1 MRLLY
6 KGADWDEMPQD
17 LFFSHAGH
25 LRVGFSSSL
34 KKQNWIKSH
43 FMCHM
48 NEHTKKI
55 YVSKKIPSELCVK
68 TSCPCLHCP
77 TAPVK
82 APPIKIHK
90 HCICVVILVVVVGGD
105 KSTALNNLPAQRRR
119 HEMRDLKV
127 PHSRWKHLFLYF
139 FTVPPPLLL
148 PAAVSILVVR
158 PGRHSVR
165 DEGH

>member
-1 MRLLY
+1 M
-6 KGADWDEMPQD
+6 
-17 LFFSHAGH
+17 
-25 LRVGFSSSL
+25 
-34 KKQNWIKSH
+34 
-43 FMCHM
+43 
-48 NEHTKKI
+48 
-55 YVSKKIPSELCVK
+55 
-68 TSCPCLHCP
+68 
-77 TAPVK
+77 K

-90 HCICVVILVVVVGGD
+90 HCICVVIVVVVVVGGD
-105 KSTALNNLPAQRRR
+105 KSVALNNLPVQQRR

-139 FTVPPPLLL
+139 STVPPLLL